1 MERAPCLA
9 LRLAASGAAGCRAT
23 MGAKRDFCASASN
36 ALNYGRTNDKY
47 RVRYVHSV

>member
-9 LRLAASGAAGCRAT
+9 LRLAAAGAGCRAT
-23 MGAKRDFCASASN
+23 MGAKRDFCASAAT

-47 RVRYVHSV
+47 RVRYVHTV